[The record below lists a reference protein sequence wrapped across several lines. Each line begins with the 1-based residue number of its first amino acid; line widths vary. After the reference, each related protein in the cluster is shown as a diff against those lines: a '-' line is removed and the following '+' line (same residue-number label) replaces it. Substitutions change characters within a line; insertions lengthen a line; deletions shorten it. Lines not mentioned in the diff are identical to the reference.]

1 MKPKDVVWLQ
11 TDYKRGPHIPML
23 KIRLAFS
30 RETALNRVNC
40 SHAYLS
46 LDSFQRQT
54 PLRIILFTW
63 LNQNMC
69 NVNVN
74 PITAVN
80 CMKYIVK

>member
-11 TDYKRGPHIPML
+11 TYYKRGPHIPML
-23 KIRLAFS
+23 KIIAFS

>member
-46 LDSFQRQT
+46 LDKFSETDSIKNYSFH
-54 PLRIILFTW
+54 
-63 LNQNMC
+63 MAESKH
-69 NVNVN
+69 V
-74 PITAVN
+74 
-80 CMKYIVK
+80 

>member
-23 KIRLAFS
+23 KIIAFS